1 MPIPDDIVI
10 EKKYIF
16 ERRWNEILE
25 KSSNSFV
32 DENEAIKIISKDCGV
47 DEDII
52 KNADE
57 DTWMY
62 LMMFN
67 WLDTKNQI
75 YHYQFTNKWYTYKYE
90 LDAISGKIITKDVQK
105 DIWEKGALDIAM
117 KKAWLT
123 EDSFWQPSD
132 WYMKFLVMPDVEK
145 EVLSWEIIYKI
156 SIDANDNKVYYYEIS
171 WSEWKITRSTITEDF
186 TIDKKSWT
194 NNNLTYTISPEDK
207 KSSKRTIDLNEL
219 WIDDIYEYK
228 DKVYLKSSMNER
240 RYLNGP

>member
-1 MPIPDDIVI
+1 
-10 EKKYIF
+10 
-16 ERRWNEILE
+16 
-25 KSSNSFV
+25 
-32 DENEAIKIISKDCGV
+32 
-47 DEDII
+47 
-52 KNADE
+52 
-57 DTWMY
+57 
-62 LMMFN
+62 
-67 WLDTKNQI
+67 
-75 YHYQFTNKWYTYKYE
+75 
-90 LDAISGKIITKDVQK
+90 
-105 DIWEKGALDIAM
+105 M

-219 WIDDIYEYK
+219 WIDDIYEYE
-228 DKVYLKSSMNER
+228 YLKKKGPRLKIGLRVHLSSLYEPEVPDDRFGLMPEEIE
-240 RYLNGP
+240 YIFT